1 MSVNKSTAKS
11 ISYGFLGIASI
22 SFLAA
27 IYLTFENNNSGNK
40 SSDFISSKNLMVL
53 SSICIVAAAS
63 AGMAWK
69 SQNKVQASSI
79 LNFISACIAS
89 LLVGLGAY
97 RGWDILALSMGALI
111 GLLTGFEFV
120 VDN

>member
-11 ISYGFLGIASI
+11 ISYGFLGIASL
-22 SFLAA
+22 SFLASL
-27 IYLTFENNNSGNK
+27 YFSVHK
-40 SSDFISSKNLMVL
+40 SEDLLSAKNLMFL
-53 SSICIVAAAS
+53 SAICIVAAAS

-69 SQNKVQASSI
+69 SQSKVQASAI

-89 LLVGLGAY
+89 LLVGLGAF